1 MARERLGIAA
11 DVLEAQLAHVKKDAI
26 QQAYDRAAFVA
37 ERKEVMQAWADY
49 LDNLREDRNVIPLRT
64 EPAESQPMRQSAKN
78 RA

>member
-37 ERKEVMQAWADY
+37 ERKNVMQAWADY
-49 LDNLREDRNVIPLRT
+49 LDNLRVSEKAIPLRAGA
-64 EPAESQPMRQSAKN
+64 AELRPMRQGAKN